1 MNEEAGEDVYTIFQL
16 KSTTSQP
23 LYVTVAVNKAPIR
36 MEIDTVATPTVISE
50 TTYQQAWKG
59 RRAPPLQDTKVKLR
73 TYTGQEIPVKGL
85 LQVEVQHGSERKEL
99 PLIVTGGQGPSLLG
113 RNWLGELKLDWKAIH
128 QMQESS
134 ALATTLDA
142 HKDVFQEGLGMIQG
156 TTAKF
161 QVDPQVPPW
170 FYKPRRVPFSLR
182 QKVEGELER
191 LEKEG
196 IIHPRWFSDW
206 AAPIV
211 PVLKADGSVRICGD
225 YKVTANKAVKVDA
238 YPIP

>member
-1 MNEEAGEDVYTIFQL
+1 MNEEAGEDVYTMFQL

-36 MEIDTVATPTVISE
+36 MEMDTGATLTVISE
-50 TTYQQAWKG
+50 TTYQQSWKG
-59 RRAPPLQDTKVKLR
+59 RRAPPLQDTKVKLC
-73 TYTGQEIPVKGL
+73 TYTGQEIPVM
-85 LQVEVQHGSERKEL
+85 
-99 PLIVTGGQGPSLLG
+99 G

-128 QMQESS
+128 QMQGPS

-156 TTAKF
+156 TTAKL
-161 QVDPQVPPW
+161 QVDPQVSPW
-170 FYKPRRVPFSLR
+170 FYKPRPVPFSLR
-182 QKVEGELER
+182 QKVEHELER

-196 IIHPRWFSDW
+196 IIRPRRFSDW

-238 YPIP
+238 YPIPRI